1 MSVQTISK
9 PANSKPN
16 LRDFKRF
23 VYSFKGRNLA
33 SEPISD
39 AERAKIE
46 SSISKVRLCPH
57 GSTGAI
63 FDYRLNDPLLQAKL
77 SDKWEI
83 GRYVPQI
90 SHRFENRMLL
100 GIFKSAIFGMAAISV
115 APLFH
120 QLNAAS
126 QFSNAVFIGLS
137 LAGAASIIKTVAGLI
152 SIERLNKAWGNI
164 CSEYAQPGF
173 LKARLEAF
181 AKSALEK
188 VSAG

>member
-33 SEPISD
+33 SEPISG

-63 FDYRLNDPLLQAKL
+63 FDYRLDDPLLQAKL
-77 SDKWEI
+77 SDKWGI
-83 GRYVPQI
+83 GRYALQV
-90 SHRFENRMLL
+90 SHRFENKMLF
-100 GIFKSAIFGMAAISV
+100 GIFKSTIFGIAAISV
-115 APLFH
+115 APMFH
-120 QLNAAS
+120 SLNAAS
-126 QFSNAVFIGLS
+126 QLSNAAFMGLG
-137 LAGAASIIKTVAGLI
+137 LAGVFSSIKAVVGLI
-152 SIERLNKAWGNI
+152 RLERLGKAWSKLS
-164 CSEYAQPGF
+164 SEYTQPGF
-173 LKARLEAF
+173 IGARLEEINGAT
-181 AKSALEK
+181 EK
-188 VSAG
+188 KHIA